1 MSISRRQL
9 VVNTLATSAVTSALV
24 STAANTASTKAS
36 AGSLFDTSK
45 RVHPGATG
53 FNVEDRLAIV
63 NLCNAYASGY
73 DADDF
78 ERWRMQFVT
87 DPVCTIYNAGTETIR
102 LVGDDFRKAF
112 ETFRANATQKNIQP
126 LHCSSNLTIKEQTEQ
141 TAIAEMYMLYI
152 PFRHEA
158 QDDNG
163 IYPGALN
170 TTGTSRYRFQLIKG
184 DDNAWRIAEYR
195 ISFDQAVVQG

>member
-9 VVNTLATSAVTSALV
+9 VVNTLATSALTSALV
-24 STAANTASTKAS
+24 STAESEDSTKAP
-36 AGSLFDTSK
+36 AGSLFDNSK
-45 RVHPGATG
+45 KVHPGATG
-53 FNVEDRLAIV
+53 YNVEDRLAIV

-78 ERWRMQFVT
+78 ERWSMQFVT
-87 DPVCTIYNAGTETIR
+87 DPVCTIYNADTETVR

-112 ETFRANATQKNIQP
+112 EAFRANATQQNIQP
-126 LHCSSNLTIKEQTEQ
+126 LHYSSNLTIKEQTEL
-141 TAIAEMYMLYI
+141 TAVAEMYMLYI
-152 PFRHEA
+152 PFRHDA
-158 QDDNG
+158 QDGNG

-184 DDNAWRIAEYR
+184 DDKAWRIAEYR

>member
-24 STAANTASTKAS
+24 STAANTASTKAP

-45 RVHPGATG
+45 KLHAGATG

-78 ERWRMQFVT
+78 ERWRLQFVT
-87 DPVCTIYNAGTETIR
+87 DPVCTIYNADTETIR
-102 LVGDDFRKAF
+102 LVGDDFWNAF
-112 ETFRANATQKNIQP
+112 ETLRATATEKNIQP
-126 LHCSSNLTIKEQTEQ
+126 LHYNSNLTVKEQTEQ
-141 TAIAEMYMLYI
+141 TAVVEMYILYI
-152 PFRHEA
+152 PFRHDA
-158 QDDNG
+158 QDGNG
-163 IYPGALN
+163 IHPGALN
-170 TTGTSRYRFQLIKG
+170 TTGTSRYRFQLVNG
-184 DDNAWRIAEYR
+184 DDSAWRIAEYR

>member
-24 STAANTASTKAS
+24 ATAANKASTKAP
-36 AGSLFDTSK
+36 AASLFDSSK
-45 RVHPGATG
+45 KVLPGATG

-63 NLCNAYASGY
+63 NLCNSYASGY

-87 DPVCTIYNAGTETIR
+87 DPVCTIYNADTETIR

-112 ETFRANATQKNIQP
+112 ETFRATAKQKNIQP
-126 LHCSSNLTIKEQTEQ
+126 LHYSSNLMVKEQTEQ
-141 TAIAEMYMLYI
+141 IAVAEMYMLYI
-152 PFRHEA
+152 PFRHDA
-158 QDDNG
+158 QDGNG

-170 TTGTSRYRFQLIKG
+170 TTGTSRYRFQLVKG
-184 DDNAWRIAEYR
+184 DDSTWRIAEYR